1 MVACPRCGE
10 MNDLAAPECAAC
22 GSAMLGAMRQASAD
36 ASGLRRTDSYA
47 RWAIAPPG
55 DAAVDADRNE
65 SERPGKTT
73 EDRNQLQ
80 RRALI
85 DRLLAPADAAGFRAP
100 QPGGPSR
107 SELRTG
113 QVATQPDA
121 LAVPERPRPEADRM
135 PRLTDVV
142 TPAARRSPWLIYGLP
157 AAVLTV
163 ALVWMFRSFAPGP
176 AGAPAISAAPASSA
190 AAESSARSA
199 ADARTAVARAA
210 EQMASAPPAA
220 GVALQDAR
228 PDAASASA
236 SVSASEF
243 ASASAS
249 ASAPVTGPEAMPAG
263 AGAAMAEIS
272 PGEPVAAVPRA
283 APPVVTPGVPDADR
297 AVVAKAEPAPRASR
311 AGTGRARVSP
321 APPPVAMARTVVPP
335 ARSAAQPARAAQ
347 AVNAPCTRAIAAL
360 GLCTLE
366 AP

>member
-73 EDRNQLQ
+73 EDRNQVQ

-113 QVATQPDA
+113 QAATQPDA

-190 AAESSARSA
+190 PAESSARSA

-228 PDAASASA
+228 PDAASA

-272 PGEPVAAVPRA
+272 PGEPVAAAPPA
-283 APPVVTPGVPDADR
+283 APPVVTPDVPDADR